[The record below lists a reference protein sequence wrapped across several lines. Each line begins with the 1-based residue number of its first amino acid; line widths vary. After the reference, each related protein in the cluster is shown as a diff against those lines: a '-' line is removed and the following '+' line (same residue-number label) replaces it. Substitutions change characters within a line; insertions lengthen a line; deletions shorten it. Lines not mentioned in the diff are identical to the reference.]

1 MAVHF
6 VGFRDG
12 DSYRRACMVWG
23 KPDFVHPRWDFR
35 AQRGGEWAEGDVRVF
50 ATGSDSDPPDPFA
63 WDDSARF

>member
-12 DSYRRACMVWG
+12 DSYWRACQVFG
-23 KPDFVHPRWDFR
+23 PPDFVHPRWDVR
-35 AQRGGEWAEGDVRVF
+35 AKHGGEWADGDVRVF
-50 ATGSDSDPPDPFA
+50 ATGCDEDEPSPFS